1 VSEKKPI
8 TFVWIT
14 TQFVGYHRWKDAPEE
29 VDFLRNWHR
38 HIFHVRVGVEVSAL
52 NREVEFFIL
61 KKKVDEF
68 LKGAYEGKT
77 FEASCEM
84 IANVILN
91 QFKAS
96 VVTVSEDNENGATAI
111 ISGRPEDF
119 FASILNS
126 ESDAIVRG

>member
-1 VSEKKPI
+1 
-8 TFVWIT
+8 
-14 TQFVGYHRWKDAPEE
+14 
-29 VDFLRNWHR
+29 
-38 HIFHVRVGVEVSAL
+38 
-52 NREVEFFIL
+52 
-61 KKKVDEF
+61 
-68 LKGAYEGKT
+68 
-77 FEASCEM
+77 
-84 IANVILN
+84 LN